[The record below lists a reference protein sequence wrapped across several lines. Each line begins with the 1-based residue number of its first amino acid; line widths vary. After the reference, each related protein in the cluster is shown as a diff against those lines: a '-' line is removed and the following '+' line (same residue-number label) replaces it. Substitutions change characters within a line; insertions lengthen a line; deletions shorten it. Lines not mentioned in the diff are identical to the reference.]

1 MSLFSAPHFRPQDSV
16 SKVMLTTC
24 LALLPGIA
32 VYAWLIV
39 PAILTQLLIAS
50 VAALASEA
58 ILLKIRGKP
67 LAPFLTDGSALL
79 TAWLIALT
87 FPPLSPWWLIVTG
100 TLFAIVITKQL
111 YGGLGQ
117 NPFNPA
123 MMAFAV
129 CIIAFPA
136 LMSHWPSP
144 GLKLSF
150 ADQNRII
157 FGLSPYLDSITSAT
171 PLDALKTALKNQG
184 SIGVPELLQ
193 NREIYGQLA
202 GRGWEWLSCAYLLGG
217 LFLLQRR
224 VISWHAPLAFIVSLA
239 AVAGFL
245 WWIDPSRYA
254 SPLFHLFAGG
264 ATIGAFFI
272 VTDPVTGCTTIRGKL
287 IFGALV
293 GLLDYIIRVFGGYPD
308 GVAFAIILMNIAA
321 PLIDGLTQP
330 AVFGM
335 KGKSS

>member
-1 MSLFSAPHFRPQDSV
+1 MTLLAAPHFRPLDSV
-16 SKVMLTTC
+16 TKIMGTTC

-32 VYAWLIV
+32 IYAWLIV

-50 VAALASEA
+50 VTALSAEA
-58 ILLKIRGKP
+58 LILKIRDKP
-67 LAPFLTDGSALL
+67 IGLFLTDGSALV

-100 TLFAIVITKQL
+100 TLFAIVITKHL
-111 YGGLGQ
+111 FGGLGQ
-117 NPFNPA
+117 NIFNPA

-144 GLKLSF
+144 DLKLSF

-157 FGLSPYLDSITSAT
+157 FGLSPYLDAITGAT
-171 PLDALKTALKNQG
+171 PLDALKTALKREG

-193 NREIYGQLA
+193 NREIYGVLA
-202 GRGWEWLSCAYLLGG
+202 GRGWEWVAGGYLLGG
-217 LFLLQRR
+217 FILLQRR
-224 VISWHAPLAFIVSLA
+224 IITWHAPVAFIVSLA
-239 AVAGFL
+239 TVAGAL
-245 WWIDPSRYA
+245 WWFDPSRYA

-264 ATIGAFFI
+264 ATIGAFFVI
-272 VTDPVTGCTTIRGKL
+272 TDPVTGCTTVRGQL
-287 IFGALV
+287 IFGAAV

-308 GVAFAIILMNIAA
+308 GVAFAVIIMNIAA
-321 PLIDGLTQP
+321 PLIDAMTQP
-330 AVFGM
+330 TVFG
-335 KGKSS
+335 KKVKSP